1 MRRRRHGVML
11 GQCDQPIASMGLSAD
26 GRYVVF
32 ASTADYSPCTGGQRI
47 VLLDITRLLAVYSAL

>member
-1 MRRRRHGVML
+1 ML